1 MSDAAESNPRSE
13 YQPILITGT
22 TGFVGME
29 VMARFLQRSRR
40 HLFALIRAP
49 NDADAHQRLR
59 AVLAIAFGDADA
71 YSGRVT
77 AVAGDI
83 ERPGLGLDPR
93 RLADDDAGAR
103 DLHRQAFNVLYG
115 PIRAASTGAYRAL
128 PLNRRAL
135 LDVVP
140 IDYVADALF
149 ELCSAGPN
157 GTFHLV
163 AGDRAPTTGHVA
175 RMTAERFDQPRPWIV
190 PPAVYRALYPLLRR
204 AVRGRQRL
212 ALEHTQVFIPYLN
225 IGVRFQ
231 DHLTRARL
239 EPAGVRLLPFDDYF
253 ARLLDFALAADWG
266 KRPFPH
272 PRSAAHAASDQ
283 HPAPARPPTAS
294 QPGKARD
301 AAIATPE
308 PAATRRGT
316 PPGRR

>member
-1 MSDAAESNPRSE
+1 M
-13 YQPILITGT
+13 
-22 TGFVGME
+22 
-29 VMARFLQRSRR
+29 
-40 HLFALIRAP
+40 
-49 NDADAHQRLR
+49 
-59 AVLAIAFGDADA
+59 
-71 YSGRVT
+71 
-77 AVAGDI
+77 
-83 ERPGLGLDPR
+83 
-93 RLADDDAGAR
+93 
-103 DLHRQAFNVLYG
+103 
-115 PIRAASTGAYRAL
+115 
-128 PLNRRAL
+128 
-135 LDVVP
+135 VP